1 MVMKISESGL
11 SAIRQREELRLKA
24 YKCQAG
30 VWTIGWGH
38 TSGVTAG
45 MVITE
50 EQAQAFLVADLQP
63 IEAFL
68 DREGYRGLKQ
78 NQYDA
83 LVSLIFTLGTLKYSR
98 STLRRLLKAGAPAKD
113 CAAQFLKWKYYT
125 DRSTGE
131 KKISQGLVNRRESEA
146 KQYMGCYDES
156 Y

>member
-1 MVMKISESGL
+1 MIKISPEGIR
-11 SAIRQREELRLKA
+11 AIQQREELRLKA

-50 EQAQAFLVADLQP
+50 EQAQAFLAADLQP

-83 LVSLIFTLGTLKYSR
+83 LASLIFTLGTLKYSR

-125 DRSTGE
+125 DRTTGE
-131 KKISQGLVNRRESEA
+131 KKISQGLVNRRRAEYRQYLGTEA
-146 KQYMGCYDES
+146 
-156 Y
+156 

>member
-1 MVMKISESGL
+1 MIKISPDGIR
-11 SAIRQREELRLKA
+11 AIQQREELRLKA
-24 YKCQAG
+24 YRCQAG

-50 EQAQAFLVADLQP
+50 EQAQAFLAADLQP
-63 IEAFL
+63 IASFL
-68 DREGYRGLKQ
+68 DRENYRGLKP

-83 LVSLIFTLGTLKYSR
+83 LASLIFTIGMLNYSR

-125 DRSTGE
+125 DRATGE
-131 KKISQGLVNRRESEA
+131 KKISQGLVNRRQAEYRQYLGTEA
-146 KQYMGCYDES
+146 
-156 Y
+156 